1 MPGSQDQ
8 MLRMLAAQGEPIDQ
22 RALQEAMRIRPAS
35 VSELLSKLEEKG
47 WIQRER
53 DMEDR
58 RRAKVSL
65 TEAGAEKAAEAANDE
80 TKPENDLFAALTEEE
95 QQTLHDLL
103 LKLLES
109 WK

>member
-1 MPGSQDQ
+1 
-8 MLRMLAAQGEPIDQ
+8 MLKILAAQGEPVDQ

-35 VSELLSKLEEKG
+35 ASELLSKLEEKG
-47 WIQRER
+47 WILRER

-58 RRAKVSL
+58 RRARVSL
-65 TEAGAEKAAEAANDE
+65 TAAGAEKAAEAANTE
-80 TKPENDLFAALTEEE
+80 QTAEADLFAVLTEEE

-103 LKLLES
+103 LKLLGS